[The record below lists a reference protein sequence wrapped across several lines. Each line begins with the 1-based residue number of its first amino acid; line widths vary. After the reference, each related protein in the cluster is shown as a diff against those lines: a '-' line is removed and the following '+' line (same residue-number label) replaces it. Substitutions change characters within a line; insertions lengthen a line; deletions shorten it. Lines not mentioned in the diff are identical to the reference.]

1 MRAGKNTVP
10 YDAVNAMLLN
20 EFLKEHGKVH
30 ELEAAIAQQRKEFQ
44 ATAAQQQKEI
54 KTLTATLKEQALR
67 IQQVSDQ
74 FELRKHSRQ
83 MVDNDQ

>member
-1 MRAGKNTVP
+1 
-10 YDAVNAMLLN
+10 VNAMVLN

-44 ATAAQQQKEI
+44 TAAAQQQKEI
-54 KTLTATLKEQALR
+54 KTLTATMKEQALR

-74 FELRKHSRQ
+74 LELSKHSPQ
-83 MVDNDQ
+83 MVDNGQ